1 MSIIKKYSRE
11 FPGSHHKTNFGLL
24 AKTMHEVFD
33 EESQKSQ
40 KPRLL
45 ASIATAAGEW
55 LLKHGYDI
63 PVLCKVIYLYTKIW

>member
-1 MSIIKKYSRE
+1 
-11 FPGSHHKTNFGLL
+11 
-24 AKTMHEVFD
+24 MHEVFD

-63 PVLCKVIYLYTKIW
+63 PVLCKVIYLYTKI